1 LEYKVLTDYDFPS
14 QLIVKKWGSESREIE
29 TIQKITM
36 KKEANFENEK
46 HQKFTEEKL
55 LTHLDDDTKQIIKKN
70 FADSNNSRQ
79 SESLEIINKVQTEQ
93 ILDDFQKEIKI

>member
-1 LEYKVLTDYDFPS
+1 
-14 QLIVKKWGSESREIE
+14 
-29 TIQKITM
+29 M